1 MKILVFSIFLFCLSL
16 NFANAQNPST
26 VKGVVIDVASAI
38 KLANTSISVL
48 KAKDSTLVK
57 FTRAAQDGSFTLT
70 NLSKGKFILLV
81 TYPGYADFVEQFT
94 LDSIK
99 PEHDFGNV
107 TLFLKA
113 RLLEEVLVKGNVTAI
128 KIKGD
133 TTEYN
138 AKAFVIEA
146 NSKVEDL
153 LKQLPGIEVDKDGK
167 ITAQGQTVKKVL
179 VDGEE
184 FFGDDPTLVTKN
196 IRGDMVDK
204 VQVFDKKSDQA
215 AFTGIDDGVKD
226 KTINIKLKEDKKNGY
241 FGKLDAGQATNDY
254 VQSQGMFNV
263 FKAKRKF
270 SAYGTFGNTGQTGLG
285 WRDNDKYSSSSL
297 EMSEEGYF
305 MNTGSEDELS
315 SFNGRYNGEGIPLAK
330 SGGLHYDS
338 KWNNDKE
345 SINTNYKIGSIGID
359 GTKNYVSINNLPNGA
374 INNRSDQ
381 AFDNYLFRQKLD
393 VTYQLKIDS
402 SSNLK
407 ISLDGTLKD
416 NSTENNFSALTTKA
430 NDQLVNK
437 NIRKLTNDGNQKM
450 FSGSV
455 FWNKKFKKA
464 GRTMS
469 LNVKQSFNENDTKGF
484 LNSVVDFYNDQG
496 GISKT
501 NLIDQYKTTST
512 TNTGFNTT
520 LTYSEPLSK
529 TVAINMTYGF
539 GINNST
545 ADRKSFN
552 ETTPDKYE
560 TLDPLFSNNFK
571 LDQQS
576 NQVGAVFN
584 YKKNKTLVKFGTKV
598 SDIKFDQVN
607 LYTNEKYGRNFVNW
621 NPQASY
627 QYKFSQ
633 QKSIQF
639 NYSGNNTQPTID
651 QTQPVRIN
659 NDPLNISIG
668 NPDLKPSFQ
677 NAFNWNY
684 NSYKVLSGQ
693 NIYLSGNY
701 SFINNPIVSNN
712 TTNNNTGE
720 STYQWSNLSNK
731 KLSNLFMYLY
741 AGQKV
746 TKYEINIGV
755 NGEVNMNTYFNLT
768 NGALNK
774 TTSNSYSGNFSV
786 SQYKPKKYNFH
797 VSIGPTYTDRK
808 SSLQNQ
814 FNNSGWGV
822 NSDVGF
828 NINLPG
834 KMEISSNGRYQFT
847 QKTESF
853 GQDFDRTIW
862 NSSVSKKFF
871 KAENVKLSLS
881 GNDLLNQNV
890 GFDRNV
896 NSNLITQN
904 SYTTI
909 KRYYMLSLAWDF
921 NKMGGAV
928 KPKK

>member
-1 MKILVFSIFLFCLSL
+1 MKILVFSIFFLCLSINL
-16 NFANAQNPST
+16 SVAQNTSS
-26 VKGVVIDVASAI
+26 VKGIVVDIASNI
-38 KLANTSISVL
+38 KLANSSISIL

-57 FTRAAQDGSFTLT
+57 FTRAAQDGSFTISNLT
-70 NLSKGKFILLV
+70 KEKFILLV
-81 TYPGYADFVEQFT
+81 TYPGYADFVEHFT
-94 LDSIK
+94 LDSTK
-99 PEHDFGNV
+99 QDHDFGDLN
-107 TLFLKA
+107 LFLKSK
-113 RLLEEVLVKGNVTAI
+113 LLEEVIIKGNVTAI

-167 ITAQGQTVKKVL
+167 ITAQGQKVNKVL

-204 VQVFDKKSDQA
+204 VQVYDKKSDQA

-226 KTINIKLKEDKKNGY
+226 KTINIKLKENKKNGY
-241 FGKLDAGQATNDY
+241 FGKLDAGLATSEY
-254 VQSQGMFNV
+254 TQSQGMFNA
-263 FKAKRKF
+263 FKAKKKF
-270 SAYGTFGNTGQTGLG
+270 SAYGTLGNTGQTGLG
-285 WRDNDKYSSSSL
+285 WRDNEKYSSSNI

-305 MNTGSEDELS
+305 MISGSDDELS
-315 SFNGRYNGEGIPLAK
+315 SFDGRYNGEGIPLAK

-345 SINTNYKIGSIGID
+345 SLNTNYKVGSIGID
-359 GTKNYVSINNLPNGA
+359 GTKNYLSQNNLPTGI
-374 INNRSDQ
+374 INNNSDQ
-381 AFDNYLFRQKLD
+381 AFNNYMFRQKLD
-393 VTYQLKIDS
+393 ITYQIKLDS

-407 ISLDGTLKD
+407 ISVDGTLKD
-416 NSTENNFSALTTKA
+416 NNTENSYSALTTQA
-430 NDQLVNK
+430 NNQLVNK
-437 NIRKLTNDGNQKM
+437 SIRNLTNDGTQKM
-450 FSGSV
+450 FNGTV

-469 LNVKQSFNENDTKGF
+469 INVKQSLNENDTKGF
-484 LNSVVDFYNDQG
+484 LNSSVDFYNEQG

-501 NLIDQYKTTST
+501 DLIDQYKTNSTS
-512 TNTGFNTT
+512 NTGFNTT
-520 LTYSEPLSK
+520 LTYSEPFSK
-529 TVAINMTYGF
+529 TFAVNMTYGF

-552 ETTPDKYE
+552 ETTPNNYE
-560 TLDPLFSNNFK
+560 TLDPLYSNNFK

-584 YKKNKTLVKFGTKV
+584 YKKNKTLINFGTKV
-598 SDIKFDQVN
+598 SDVKFEQVN
-607 LYTNEKYGRNFVNW
+607 LYTDQEYRRDFLNW

-633 QKSIQF
+633 QKSIRF
-639 NYSGNNTQPTID
+639 NYSGNSSQPSID
-651 QTQPVRIN
+651 QIQPIRVN
-659 NDPLNISIG
+659 NDPLNITLG

-677 NAFNWNY
+677 NAFNLNY

-693 NIYLSGNY
+693 SIYLSGNY
-701 SFINNPIVSNN
+701 SFINNPIVNN
-712 TTNNNTGE
+712 STTNNSTGE
-720 STYQWSNLSNK
+720 STYQWFNLDK
-731 KLSNLFMYLY
+731 KLSNFGMYLY
-741 AGQKV
+741 GGQKV
-746 TKYEINIGV
+746 TKHEIYIGINANVNRNI
-755 NGEVNMNTYFNLT
+755 YFNLT

-774 TTSNSYSGNFSV
+774 TTSYNYASSLSI
-786 SQYKPKKYNFH
+786 SQYKPKKYNFN
-797 VSIGPTYTDRK
+797 VSIGPSYSDRK
-808 SSLQNQ
+808 SSLQKD
-814 FNNSGWGV
+814 FNNSGWGL
-822 NSDVGF
+822 NSDVWF
-828 NINLPG
+828 SVNLPG
-834 KMEISSNGRYQFT
+834 KMEISSNGSYKFT
-847 QKTESF
+847 QKTQSF
-853 GQDFDRTIW
+853 NQDFDRTIW
-862 NSSVSKKFF
+862 NSSISKKFF
-871 KAENVKLSLS
+871 KTENVRLSLS

-890 GFDRNV
+890 GFDRSV